1 MYGSNGGNGYEI
13 NVAKNGVHFFAT
25 DEHSITD
32 KWKLESV
39 LKIIEEKFPKSEGYS
54 ISVTKWE
61 RTGKILKP

>member
-25 DEHSITD
+25 DERSVTD
-32 KWKLESV
+32 EWKLKVV
-39 LKIIEEKFPKSEGYS
+39 LKTIEEKFPASEGYT

-61 RTGKILKP
+61 RIGHVLKP